1 MNITEVVYGS
11 GLDIS
16 KSTKIGTV
24 DGLEVFQMDL
34 GNGTCY
40 FLFHPGDQT
49 YLSYVATDNKKTN
62 NYLHLR
68 QIENVS
74 GIKGSLSALM
84 YFLTKKQNF
93 KFIITNNEPLTVNG
107 LNWIVRTINSGRKLF
122 NFTDINGQSLDIK
135 KLTKEYEDSQID
147 PQYQG
152 KISIVIES
160 HSGNGFNKIF
170 ESFESYDGLLMPM
183 YRIFKDEDLD

>member
-1 MNITEVVYGS
+1 MNITEVAYGL
-11 GLDIS
+11 GLDVS

-24 DGLEVFQMDL
+24 DTLDVYQMDL
-34 GNGTCY
+34 GNGACY
-40 FLFHPGDQT
+40 FLFHPRDEI

-62 NYLHLR
+62 NYLHLI

-107 LNWIVRTINSGRKLF
+107 LNWIIRTINSGRKFF
-122 NFTDINGQSLDIK
+122 NFKDINGHSLDIE
-135 KLTKEYEDSQID
+135 KLTKEYEDSRID
-147 PQYQG
+147 PHYEG

-160 HSGNGFNKIF
+160 HSVNRSDKI
-170 ESFESYDGLLMPM
+170 FESYDGLLMPM